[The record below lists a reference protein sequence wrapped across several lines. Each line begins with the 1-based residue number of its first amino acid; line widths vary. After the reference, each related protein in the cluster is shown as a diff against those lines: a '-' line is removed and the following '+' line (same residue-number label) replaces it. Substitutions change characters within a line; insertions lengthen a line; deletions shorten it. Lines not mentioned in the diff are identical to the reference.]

1 MSARPAAPSRGDFVF
16 FHRMRVRWGETD
28 PQAIVFNA
36 NYFLYFDVAATE
48 YWRAAGIDLASDM
61 ARHGVETFAVSA
73 HADFLAPARFDDLIE
88 VGVRLDRIGRSSM
101 DFALGIF
108 RGDQPLTAGKLVY
121 VWTTA
126 GADPEPVRPP
136 DDLVARMRAL
146 EAGGGAGRAQY
157 GAS

>member
-1 MSARPAAPSRGDFVF
+1 MSARPEPPSRGDFSF

-48 YWRAAGIDLASDM
+48 YWRAAGIDLAADM
-61 ARHGVETFAVSA
+61 ARHSVETFAVSA
-73 HADFLAPARFDDLIE
+73 HADFIAPARFDDLIE

-101 DFALGIF
+101 DFVMGIF
-108 RGDQPLTAGKLVY
+108 RGGQPLTAGRLVY

-126 GADPEPVRPP
+126 GADPRPVTPP
-136 DDLVARMRAL
+136 GDLIARMRAL
-146 EAGGGAGRAQY
+146 EAGGGA
-157 GAS
+157 S